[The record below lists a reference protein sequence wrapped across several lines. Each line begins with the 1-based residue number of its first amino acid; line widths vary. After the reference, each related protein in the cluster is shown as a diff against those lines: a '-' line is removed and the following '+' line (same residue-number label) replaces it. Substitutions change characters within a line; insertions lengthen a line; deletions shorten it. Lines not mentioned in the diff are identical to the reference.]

1 MKKLQI
7 SHVLSAALLLLIFPC
22 SWASAHTSAHIS
34 AHNTYFNV
42 NIVNHSGSSVTVVM
56 KGGDWND
63 NLDLPLESG
72 ASRIYRY
79 STHNPGIVDSY
90 GSKYVLRDFGQMNI
104 YTENG
109 DEYCKSIWQ
118 HAFWVDY
125 WSGQHDRFYL
135 NISSGNCQVN
145 LENNPNDLNS
155 GLHHNKNVSKDGT
168 YTLTIGSAGY

>member
-1 MKKLQI
+1 MKKLQV
-7 SHVLSAALLLLIFPC
+7 SHVLSAALLLSISSC
-22 SWASAHTSAHIS
+22 SWASD
-34 AHNTYFNV
+34 NTFFNV
-42 NIVNHSGSSVTVVM
+42 NVVNHSGSPVNVVI
-56 KGGDWND
+56 KGGDWNN

-79 STHNPGIVDSY
+79 STQNPGSVDSF

-118 HAFWVDY
+118 HAFWVNY

-135 NISSGNCQVN
+135 NISSGNCQVSPD
-145 LENNPNDLNS
+145 NNPYNLDS
-155 GLHHNKNVSKDGT
+155 GLHHNKTVNKDGT